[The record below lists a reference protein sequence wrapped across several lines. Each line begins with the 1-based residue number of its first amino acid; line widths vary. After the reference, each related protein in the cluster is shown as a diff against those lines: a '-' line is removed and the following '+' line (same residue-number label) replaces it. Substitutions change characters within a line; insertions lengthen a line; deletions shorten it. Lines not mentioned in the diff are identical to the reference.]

1 MGGVSTDNIMRYLL
15 GKEKGIGIFLI
26 FVSLTIYIF
35 TFNIYSIVI
44 ATIFLGLGIISILF
58 LSEGFIN

>member
-1 MGGVSTDNIMRYLL
+1 MSNDEIMRFLL

-44 ATIFLGLGIISILF
+44 ATIFLGLGIISILL
-58 LSEGFIN
+58 LSEGFID